1 MTEKTSNTASFHRKV
16 HYRNHNSPSLDPTL
30 IYPNKIHNGL
40 RYSGLLHSEYWLLL
54 TDVSEQHVSPIFMEQ
69 TDRSP
74 NAWTIQTEPINRPEM
89 TVKKY
94 QA

>member
-74 NAWTIQTEPINRPEM
+74 NA
-89 TVKKY
+89 
-94 QA
+94 